1 MEEDAF
7 NNIIYS
13 NENWKLFKCPKIK
26 GIIT

>member
-13 NENWKLFKCPKIK
+13 NESWKLFKCPKMK